1 MKRYDVIILGGGP
14 SGIITG
20 VTGIKQNPG
29 KKFLMLKEEEKGLIP
44 CGIPYVLHDL
54 NDVDK
59 NAMGPTPFIEA
70 GGEVLVDPVISI
82 DFETKTLKTR
92 SEAEYAYDK
101 LVFATA
107 PVSAMMGNSIS
118 TPMFSLIHSS
128 HLM

>member
-1 MKRYDVIILGGGP
+1 
-14 SGIITG
+14 
-20 VTGIKQNPG
+20 
-29 KKFLMLKEEEKGLIP
+29 MLKEEEKGLIP

>member
-59 NAMGPTPFIEA
+59 DAMGPTPFIEA

-107 PVSAMMGNSIS
+107 PVS
-118 TPMFSLIHSS
+118 LKR
-128 HLM
+128 